1 MIYLDNSATTKPLP
15 EVLDTFRIVSEKFFA
30 NPSSIHNLGSL
41 SEEMLKKS
49 RHQAAQLLGV
59 KDDEITFTS
68 GGTEGNNL
76 AIKGAAFSYRNRGK
90 HIITTEIEHAS
101 GYNAFKQLENEGFDV
116 TYLPVKQDGRVS
128 VQAVKDAIREDT
140 ILVSMIHVNNEV
152 GTIQPVQEI
161 GHYLKSLNKVLFHV
175 DHVQGIGKVP
185 LNLSDSGIDMCS
197 ISGHKFHSPKGTG
210 LLYVRRG
217 VNLSP
222 LFSGGSQELNRRAG
236 TENLPGIAAMVK
248 ALRLTLEEY
257 QHHLGKLQDLQNK
270 MRTAFN
276 TNEHMIVHTPSEN
289 AAPHIL
295 NVTVKGIK
303 SEVLVHALEEEEIY
317 VSTKSACSSKEG
329 GASRVLLAMGV
340 PEDEAAQAIR
350 ISLSYQ
356 TKEDEIKTFID
367 TLNKKIK
374 QLKFVMG

>member
-30 NPSSIHNLGSL
+30 NPSSLHNLGSL

-59 KDDEITFTS
+59 KDDEIIFTS

-76 AIKGAAFSYRNRGK
+76 AVKGAAFAYRSRGK
-90 HIITTEIEHAS
+90 HVITTRVEHAS

-116 TYLPVKQDGRVS
+116 TYLPVAKDGRVS
-128 VQAVKDAIREDT
+128 VQDVKEAIREDT
-140 ILVSMIHVNNEV
+140 ILVSIIHVNNEV

-161 GHYLKSLNKVLFHV
+161 GRYLQSFNKILFHV

-185 LNLSDSGIDMCS
+185 LKLSGSGIDLCS

-248 ALRLTLEEY
+248 ALRITLEESR
-257 QHHLGKLQDLQNK
+257 QHLGRLQDLQNK
-270 MRTAFN
+270 MRDAFN
-276 TNEHMIVHTPSEN
+276 TNEHMVVHTPDCH

-295 NVTVKGIK
+295 NLTVKGIK
-303 SEVLVHALEEEEIY
+303 SEVLVHALEEEDIY

-350 ISLSYQ
+350 VSLSYQ
-356 TKEDEIKTFID
+356 TTEAEIMTFID
-367 TLNKKIK
+367 TLNKKVT
-374 QLKFVMG
+374 QLKSIMR